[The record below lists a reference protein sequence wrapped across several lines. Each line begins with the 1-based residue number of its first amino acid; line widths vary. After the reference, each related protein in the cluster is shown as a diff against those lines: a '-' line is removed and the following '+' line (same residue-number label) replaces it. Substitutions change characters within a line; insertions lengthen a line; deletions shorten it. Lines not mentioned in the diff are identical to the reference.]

1 VVVDAP
7 LQRGILEARLRA
19 QQEHNV
25 SSTPTFVFGSR
36 VVPGN
41 MAFDRFASL
50 VAETR

>member
-1 VVVDAP
+1 VDAD
-7 LQRGILEARLRA
+7 LQRAILELRVKG

-41 MAFDRFASL
+41 IAFDRFATES
-50 VAETR
+50 R